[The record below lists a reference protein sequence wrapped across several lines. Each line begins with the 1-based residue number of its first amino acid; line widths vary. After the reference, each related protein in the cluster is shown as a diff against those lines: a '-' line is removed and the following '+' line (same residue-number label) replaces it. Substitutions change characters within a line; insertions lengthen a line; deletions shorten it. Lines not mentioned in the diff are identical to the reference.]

1 MTADPTPPA
10 PDESRAPQKS
20 RPSQESRP
28 PQESCSSPSP
38 LTKGGLQGGRLHP
51 EITFDLFCQE
61 CAYNLRGLTGD
72 RCPECGNSLEGVRSF
87 VPKIPW
93 VRRSEIG
100 WFRAYMKTVWYVMFN
115 QRRFCEE
122 MARPVDFAD
131 SQKFRWVT
139 VALAWVPLFAVLVV
153 ALALGLS
160 SALELSFLR
169 DPTEKGWSVVILLT
183 SALLFLVA
191 ATGVPSYFFHPRGV
205 DTELQNRAIALS
217 YYSSGVLSFIGVPL
231 LALVVGVNLGIA
243 TDWGTFFI
251 LVGFLVPC
259 GQFVAW
265 WLDLNH
271 LIRRLLPQQPARAVW
286 VVLGVPALWCF
297 LAGLILVGLPALV
310 LYIVVI
316 FASVA

>member
-1 MTADPTPPA
+1 MTNDPTPP
-10 PDESRAPQKS
+10 PLDESRPPQE
-20 RPSQESRP
+20 RRA

-38 LTKGGLQGGRLHP
+38 LTKGGQSRPPQELGGLRHP

-72 RCPECGNSLEGVRSF
+72 RCPECGNSLDGVRSF

-93 VRRSEIG
+93 LRRSEIG
-100 WFRAYMKTVWYVMFN
+100 WGRAYMKTVWYVMFN

-122 MARPVDFAD
+122 MARPVDFAE
-131 SQKFRWVT
+131 SQRFRWLT
-139 VALAWVPLFAVLVV
+139 VAVAWLPLLGVLV
-153 ALALGLS
+153 AAHGLGWS
-160 SALELSFLR
+160 SAFDVSFISNPFR
-169 DPTEKGWSVVILLT
+169 EVWPTLILLA

-217 YYSSGVLSFIGVPL
+217 YYSSGVLSFIAVPMIS
-231 LALVVGVNLGIA
+231 LAWGAKLGIA
-243 TDWGTFFI
+243 TDWGTFFF

-286 VVLGVPALWCF
+286 IVLGVPALWCF